1 MATPRALILSSGQDK
16 NAEEAIRKSLAS
28 AGFEP
33 VTPANI
39 PLGAVWASA
48 IADEI
53 YLAQVIIVDLSKPDS
68 NVMFELGYADALRKP
83 ILILAAR
90 NSGSQLP
97 GALAGLPV
105 IIYDPDDPSNLTQQ
119 LRYWISSLKVLTS

>member
-1 MATPRALILSSGQDK
+1 MPAPRALILSSAQDK

-33 VTPANI
+33 VTPAHS
-39 PLGAVWASA
+39 PGAVWASA

-68 NVMFELGYADALRKP
+68 NVMYELGYADALRKP
-83 ILILAAR
+83 IMILAAR
-90 NSGSQLP
+90 NSGSKLP